1 MVQTDHYGSHMDQH
15 RVRIAQ
21 RVVSAMEA
29 AGQSRNGLAKSAGLS
44 KATLLRRLAGRTPF
58 TVEELER
65 IADALDVD
73 VETLFIGD
81 AA

>member
-1 MVQTDHYGSHMDQH
+1 MDHYGSYMDQH

-29 AGQSRNGLAKSAGLS
+29 AGQSRNELARRAGLS
-44 KATLLRRLAGRTPF
+44 KTTLLRRLAGRTPF
-58 TVEELER
+58 TVEELVR
-65 IADALDVD
+65 IAEALDVD
-73 VETLFIGD
+73 EETLFIGE

>member
-1 MVQTDHYGSHMDQH
+1 
-15 RVRIAQ
+15 
-21 RVVSAMEA
+21 MEA
-29 AGQSRNGLAKSAGLS
+29 AGQSRNGLARSAGLS